1 MVTRVEVNST
11 AITAVR
17 REANGE
23 MTVEFSSGSETVY
36 NDVPENVFQDF
47 VNASSVGRYFNQNI
61 RGQYEEG

>member
-23 MTVEFSSGSETVY
+23 MTVEFSSGSEAVY
-36 NDVPENVFQDF
+36 LDVPENVFQDF
-47 VNASSVGRYFNQNI
+47 VNAPSVGRYFNQNI
-61 RGQYEEG
+61 RGQYEEE